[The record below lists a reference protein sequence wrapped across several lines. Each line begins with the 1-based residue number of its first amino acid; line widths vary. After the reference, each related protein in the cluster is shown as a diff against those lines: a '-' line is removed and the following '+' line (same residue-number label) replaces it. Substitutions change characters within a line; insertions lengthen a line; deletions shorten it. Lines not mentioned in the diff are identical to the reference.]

1 MIIAMYTVVVLLPVL
16 CLLPLSRA
24 AQSSSCTCNDVTD
37 LLKSQVH
44 LMSEIYKA
52 NDDAQELPSC
62 NLTHRLDKI
71 EDSLEEVLNRLNT
84 YSPLPRSCDEIKSTW
99 PNTPTGYYTIVDDD
113 GLLHQVYCNMDIL
126 CGSVDGWTRIAYLNM
141 SDTTQQCPNTL
152 RLYEQDGVRAC
163 GRPTINSGSCASVKF
178 TTLDNYTEV
187 CGRVIGYQY
196 GRTGGI
202 NPYGHADGLNEAY
215 VDGVSLTRGSPHQ
228 HIWTFI
234 TARNEVSDD
243 SIYNDVDNR
252 HSCPCVYLDSVA
264 LLLPLFLGDD
274 WFCESGSS
282 ARSIDGQFYN
292 SDPLWDGEQ
301 CGPHEPC
308 CNTTG
313 QPWFHKT
320 LDSPSSDYL
329 ELRVCDND
337 NERDSPVTLYEIYI
351 K

>member
-1 MIIAMYTVVVLLPVL
+1 MNTVAVLLAL

-24 AQSSSCTCNDVTD
+24 AQSSSCTCNDVTG

-44 LMSEIYKA
+44 LLSEIHKA
-52 NDDAQELPSC
+52 NDHDAAQELPSC
-62 NLTHRLDKI
+62 NLKHRLEKI
-71 EDSLEEVLNRLNT
+71 EDSLEKVLNRLNT

-113 GLLHQVYCNMDIL
+113 GLLYQVYCNMDTL
-126 CGSVDGWTRIAYLNM
+126 CSSDGGWTRVAYLNM

-152 RLYEQDGVRAC
+152 RLYEQDGVRVC
-163 GRPTINSGSCASVKF
+163 GRATINGPSCQSVQF
-178 TTLDNYTEV
+178 TALGNYTEV
-187 CGRVIGYQY
+187 CGKVIGYQY
-196 GRTGGI
+196 GGRGGI
-202 NPYGHADGLNEAY
+202 NPYGHASTYRLNETY
-215 VDGVSLTRGSPHQ
+215 VDGISLTRGSPRQ

-234 TARNEVSDD
+234 TSSNEVSDV
-243 SIYNDVDNR
+243 SSDNK
-252 HSCPCVYLDSVA
+252 HSCPCVFPDSVA
-264 LLLPLFLGDD
+264 SLLPSFLGDD

-282 ARSIDGQFYN
+282 EATPAGAGQFYN

-301 CGPHEPC
+301 CGPLEPC

-320 LDSPSSDYL
+320 LNSPSSDYL
-329 ELRVCDND
+329 ELRVCENND
-337 NERDSPVTLYEIYI
+337 GERDSPVALYEIYV

>member
-1 MIIAMYTVVVLLPVL
+1 MYTIAVLLAL
-16 CLLPLSRA
+16 CLLPLSRV
-24 AQSSSCTCNDVTD
+24 AQSSSCICNDVTD

-44 LMSEIYKA
+44 LLNKIYKPSICPTPV
-52 NDDAQELPSC
+52 LPSC
-62 NLTHRLDKI
+62 NDSLTHRLDEI
-71 EDSLEEVLNRLNT
+71 ADSLEEVLNRLNT

-99 PNTPTGYYTIVDDD
+99 PNTPAGYYTIVDDE
-113 GLLHQVYCNMDIL
+113 GLLHQVYCNMDTL
-126 CGSVDGWTRIAYLNM
+126 CGSNGGWTRVAYLNM
-141 SDTTQQCPNTL
+141 SDTTQQCPDTL
-152 RLYEQDGVRAC
+152 RLYERDGVRAC
-163 GRPTINSGSCASVKF
+163 GRATTNVPWPICQSVKF
-178 TTLDNYTEV
+178 TTLGNYTEV

-202 NPYGHADGLNEAY
+202 NPYGHAPTYGIDQTY
-215 VDGVSLTRGSPHQ
+215 VDGVSLTRGSPRQ

-234 TARNEVSDD
+234 TAHNED
-243 SIYNDVDNR
+243 NDTNSNNQ
-252 HSCPCVYLDSVA
+252 HSCPCVFPDSVA
-264 LLLPLFLGDD
+264 SLLPSFLGND
-274 WFCESGSS
+274 WFCESGASGTTVG
-282 ARSIDGQFYN
+282 GQLYN

-329 ELRVCDND
+329 ELRVCENGIG
-337 NERDSPVTLYEIYI
+337 EIDSPVALYEIYI